1 LAPASSTLSAA
12 RIGGA
17 TIESTLPGAGDRGH
31 GATGGR
37 GATGSRE
44 RRVWDVLESVPDPE
58 IPVLSVVDLGIV
70 RHVRWLTGS
79 NGQPKLHVGITPTY
93 SGCPATEVIRHS
105 IAIALDQE
113 GYAGATVEE
122 VLSPPWTSDWLTEAG
137 RRKLAGFGIAPP
149 EQSVANPRHLFRP
162 PVVACP
168 RCASRATE
176 RVSEFGSTP
185 CKAHYR
191 CTSCLEPFDYFKC
204 L

>member
-1 LAPASSTLSAA
+1 M
-12 RIGGA
+12 
-17 TIESTLPGAGDRGH
+17 PGAAGQ
-31 GATGGR
+31 GR
-37 GATGSRE
+37 EPPVVHDRE
-44 RRVWDVLESVPDPE
+44 RQVWDVLESVPDPE
-58 IPVLSVVDLGIV
+58 MPVLSVVDLGIV
-70 RHVRWLTGS
+70 RHVRWCAG
-79 NGQPKLHVGITPTY
+79 NDGQSRLHVGITPTY

-105 IAIALDQE
+105 IETALDQE
-113 GYAGATVEE
+113 GYTDAVLEE
-122 VLSPPWTSDWLTEAG
+122 VLSPPWTSDWLTQEG
-137 RRKLAGFGIAPP
+137 RRKLEAFGIAPP
-149 EQSVANPRHLFRP
+149 EKSVSSPRHLFRA